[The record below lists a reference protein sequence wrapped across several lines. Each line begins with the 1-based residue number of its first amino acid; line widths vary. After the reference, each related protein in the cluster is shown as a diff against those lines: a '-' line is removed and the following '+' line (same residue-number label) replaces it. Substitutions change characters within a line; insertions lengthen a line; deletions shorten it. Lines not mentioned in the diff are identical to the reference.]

1 MRVKVFSES
10 LHLCL
15 LREPPHHQTTCPSQ
29 TRQEN
34 GAHSPFLER
43 RGLGGGPV
51 VRAVEFPKGLFPDVG
66 RQVDVRE
73 KWRQRTWRKQDRME
87 TPPMA
92 VQGS

>member
-1 MRVKVFSES
+1 
-10 LHLCL
+10 
-15 LREPPHHQTTCPSQ
+15 
-29 TRQEN
+29 
-34 GAHSPFLER
+34 
-43 RGLGGGPV
+43 